1 PLREAAAGSGSQ
13 HSDLHGCTA
22 AASAA
27 AAAALASPM
36 GDVHGDFHAPSEIE
50 RCRCFPFH
58 DAAPKIL
65 VESGQGPFDKA
76 PSKDLTLPA
85 PWVDAIFRSA
95 GAGRNRIIMKLT
107 S

>member
-1 PLREAAAGSGSQ
+1 MTLLLS
-13 HSDLHGCTA
+13 
-22 AASAA
+22 
-27 AAAALASPM
+27 
-36 GDVHGDFHAPSEIE
+36 F
-50 RCRCFPFH
+50 
-58 DAAPKIL
+58 L

>member
-1 PLREAAAGSGSQ
+1 
-13 HSDLHGCTA
+13 
-22 AASAA
+22 
-27 AAAALASPM
+27 M

-76 PSKDLTLPA
+76 PSKDVTFAGSLGRRHLPQCRGR
-85 PWVDAIFRSA
+85 PKPDHHETDLMIFMSPLRA
-95 GAGRNRIIMKLT
+95 GAAGL
-107 S
+107 

>member
-1 PLREAAAGSGSQ
+1 MYMVISMPHRKSNAAGVSHFMTLLLS
-13 HSDLHGCTA
+13 
-22 AASAA
+22 
-27 AAAALASPM
+27 
-36 GDVHGDFHAPSEIE
+36 F
-50 RCRCFPFH
+50 
-58 DAAPKIL
+58 L